1 MTDARRGVGAAPGTA
16 VAVAPAAASSPAS
29 APAAAPAPAPAAGV
43 LVVGYGST
51 LRGDDGVGPRAA
63 ELVAEDPRLAGATVL
78 VRHQL
83 TPELAADMAAARLVV
98 LVDARADAES
108 GAVVVERVA
117 GAVSS
122 GGAGASTGV
131 GPSGRTGAGA
141 STHHVGAAEVAA
153 LARDLWGARSDVFT
167 VGVGAASFEVGGG
180 LSAVVEHAL
189 PAVVDAIAALAAEHG
204 RA

>member
-1 MTDARRGVGAAPGTA
+1 MPG
-16 VAVAPAAASSPAS
+16 AS
-29 APAAAPAPAPAAGV
+29 AAVERPAAGV

-63 ELVAEDPRLAGATVL
+63 ELARADRRLAGATVL

-83 TPELAADMAAARLVV
+83 TPELAADVAAARLVV

-122 GGAGASTGV
+122 GVPNGPAGV
-131 GPSGRTGAGA
+131 GPGGPTGGGA

-153 LARDLWGARSDVFT
+153 LASDLWGARPDVFT
-167 VGVGAASFEVGGG
+167 VGVGAASFEVGDG

-189 PAVVDAIAALAAEHG
+189 PAAVDAIAALVAEHG
-204 RA
+204 HA

>member
-1 MTDARRGVGAAPGTA
+1 VTDAGSRDGAAA
-16 VAVAPAAASSPAS
+16 VAVATPLAPGAPGGS
-29 APAAAPAPAPAAGV
+29 AAPAAGV

-63 ELVAEDPRLAGATVL
+63 ELAAEDPRLAGATVL

-83 TPELAADMAAARLVV
+83 TPEVAADVAAARLVV
-98 LVDARADAES
+98 LVDARADAEA
-108 GAVVVERVA
+108 GAVIVERVG

-122 GGAGASTGV
+122 V
-131 GPSGRTGAGA
+131 DLGRPPRADAGA

-153 LARDLWGARSDVFT
+153 LARDLWGARPDVFT
-167 VGVGAASFEVGGG
+167 VGVGAASFAVGDG
-180 LSAVVEHAL
+180 LSAAVERAL
-189 PAVVDAIAALAAEHG
+189 PAVVDAIASLVAEHG